1 MIIEKLLIENFG
13 PFQGKNPFDLKP
25 REGNITIV
33 IGDSGSGKTHFGKAI
48 RWGLYNLPFY
58 SSEEARKRRSEDA
71 EEKPYD
77 KSQILNLFYR
87 KGGGAVD
94 LTRPPDERE
103 MKVTLELRPSASMRR
118 PMEARGLLFGGYTLT
133 REASVPFSKTFPSW
147 KDVDTPNMKL
157 QGPNQRLERGEN
169 PESVIDEF
177 FLPATTSIFFMF
189 HGERIKALTQQIS
202 APVQESINKIL
213 DVTPMRNAASDLE
226 QISSDFLGEVESSRE
241 KQDELKTHQD
251 YRVKLLAAL
260 QTKRKELKEAQTNQS
275 TLEGELRTNRERQKE
290 VMDAMGLKEKDDKIE
305 GDIKDNQAK
314 LKDKMELLA
323 ASRDNFTREALYHIL
338 SQDSE
343 ERKEIDEANQKIQ
356 TRIVEFEGERG
367 KLERLREGEE
377 CPTCT
382 QVIDAN
388 FLKRAKSR
396 IKELEESIKLQKGQL
411 KEPDPNYIQLQLVL
425 KRLEDRKYRPERLNK
440 ELGDLRTTIR
450 NLKSQRQGIRK
461 KIRSQGEDA
470 ETAYNLQKRERELVD
485 LIENAKK
492 EVWGLESKVKEREKD
507 LDDLNIK
514 IKELARGAKGKL
526 ASERA
531 DLAQRLE
538 SVFSEVVTEHA
549 KAKKDQIATA
559 TGQALVD
566 LTIKPYLFS
575 KEPIKIN
582 DKFELST
589 YNSKGNELLWDQDST
604 GERGILSLAFIY
616 GLLKASERD
625 APVILDTAFGNLAPG
640 HVKNISRLLP
650 TFGPQVILLLT
661 LFEFKQMF
669 ENAERNFWNSVD
681 RYIIF
686 CHHNA
691 EKESTQVTI
700 VNDLKSAKREFD
712 KEFDESISANK
723 GRKTKA

>member
-25 REGNITIV
+25 RDGNITIV
-33 IGDSGSGKTHFGKAI
+33 FGDSGSGKTHFGKAI

-58 SSEEARKRRSEDA
+58 SSEEARKRKSEDA

-103 MKVTLELRPSASMRR
+103 MKVTIELRPSASMRR
-118 PMEARGLLFGGYTLT
+118 PMEARDLLFGSYTLT

-147 KDVDTPNMKL
+147 KDVGTPNMKL

-169 PESVIDEF
+169 PDSIIDEF
-177 FLPATTSIFFMF
+177 FLPASTSIFFMF

-202 APVQESINKIL
+202 SPVQESINKIL
-213 DVTPMRNAASDLE
+213 DVTPMNNAVSDLE
-226 QISSDFLGEVESSRE
+226 QINSDFLSEVESSRE
-241 KQDELKTHQD
+241 KKEELETHQK
-251 YRVKLLAAL
+251 YHVKLLAIL
-260 QTKRKELKEAQTNQS
+260 QTKRNEQKDAQSNQK
-275 TLEGELRTNRERQKE
+275 TLDDELRTNRERQKE
-290 VMDAMGLKEKDDKIE
+290 VMAAMGLKEQDDKIE
-305 GDIKDNQAK
+305 AEVKDNLAK
-314 LKDKMELLA
+314 VKDKMELLA
-323 ASRDNFTREALYHIL
+323 QSRDNFTREALYHIL

-343 ERKEIDEANQKIQ
+343 ERKEIDEGNQRIQVKIN
-356 TRIVEFEGERG
+356 EYESEKN
-367 KLERLREGEE
+367 KLERLKEGEE

-382 QVIDAN
+382 QVVDAN
-388 FLKRAKSR
+388 FLKKAKAR
-396 IKELEESIKLQKGQL
+396 VKELEESIRLQRGQL
-411 KEPDPNYIQLQLVL
+411 KEPDPTYLQLQFVL
-425 KRLEDRKYRPERLNK
+425 TRLEDRKYRPEKLNK

-450 NLKSQRQGIRK
+450 NLKSRRQDIRK
-461 KIRSQGEDA
+461 KIRSQGDDA
-470 ETAYNLQKRERELVD
+470 EIAYNLQKRERELID
-485 LIENAKK
+485 LIEKAKK
-492 EVWGLESKVKEREKD
+492 DVWNAEKEVKAREKD
-507 LDDLNIK
+507 LTDLNAK
-514 IKELARGAKGKL
+514 IQELARGAKGKL

-531 DLAQRLE
+531 DLAQRLG
-538 SVFSEVVTEHA
+538 SVFSEVVTEYA

-559 TGQALVD
+559 TGQALLE
-566 LTIKPYLFS
+566 LTIKPYLFA
-575 KEPIKIN
+575 KEPVKIN

-589 YNSKGNELLWDQDST
+589 YNSKGNELLWDADST

-616 GLLKASERD
+616 GMLKASERD

-661 LFEFKQMF
+661 LFEFKDLV
-669 ENAERNFWNSVD
+669 ENAEHSFWNSVD
-681 RYIIF
+681 RYVVL
-686 CHHNA
+686 CHHDA
-691 EKESTQVTI
+691 TKESTQVTT
-700 VNDLKSAKREFD
+700 VNDFKSARKEFE

-723 GRKTKA
+723 GGKVKG